1 MNLTHSSFS
10 NDSFRREYHSKRNQ
24 LLEGWGI
31 RSRQIGYEIGYKGM
45 KDPEIITFLHGLNGT
60 TFFTRDRDFFYR
72 HLCHSNYCL
81 INLNVNK
88 NETVNFVRRDL
99 RHSSFNT
106 QAKRMGKVV
115 RVTTERLHVWQLHAE
130 QQEVLFWPAP

>member
-1 MNLTHSSFS
+1 VIVLDENIILG
-10 NDSFRREYHSKRNQ
+10 EIQ
-24 LLEGWGI
+24 ILEGWRI
-31 RSRQIGYEIGYKGM
+31 RVRQIGYEIGYKGM
-45 KDPEIITFLHGLNGT
+45 KDSEIITFLHSLNRT

-72 HLCHSNYCL
+72 HLCHANYCL
-81 INLNVNK
+81 VNLDVDK
-88 NETVNFVRRDL
+88 NETANFARRVL

-106 QAKRMGKVV
+106 QAKRMGKVI